1 LASIGK
7 RDADTR
13 QEGKKMSFVRDLRV
27 AAQSLIRTPGL
38 AIAVILTLALGIGAN
53 AAIFTLVRGVLLK
66 PLVNR
71 DEDRLIYIRQSSAGI
86 GEENAAFSV
95 PEIQDL
101 RASVKTL
108 SAFGD
113 FSAMDFTMIGLG
125 EPRSIRGG
133 VVGGTYFDVMG
144 LHPVLGRLIGPQDDG
159 PQAAGVVVLTYRFWT
174 TALHKD
180 PSVIGKT
187 VRLGSIG
194 DRSATVIGVLEPCV
208 PYPQDTEIISNVV
221 TSPHHL
227 SATMVT
233 GRIHRMT
240 EVFGRLA
247 PAATLDQA
255 RAELISVYSAM
266 KKDHPEAYAQ
276 EANFQIGAKLLRDE
290 ITSGARTVLLVL
302 LAASGLVFI
311 IACSNVANLILART
325 VRREGELAVRVALGA
340 SRGALRR
347 MLLAESLLL
356 CGAGAALGVMSA
368 QPMVAVLA
376 RYASRFSIRALDFKV
391 DSSLLWVGAALA
403 IVAAVILAYVP
414 RLPSSSGT
422 SGTPSGLSLSS
433 GSVRITGGTSR
444 RQRIFAVTQIAAS
457 FVLLAGASTLITT
470 LIALQQAQTGLD
482 TQHVLAI
489 DVPPMSY
496 GKTPQ
501 QVVDFYKEMM
511 RRIDALPGVSKT
523 AFGNV
528 VPWRDPGFGPGLQFS
543 ADGHVH
549 AAGVEDPRA
558 QWRAIS
564 PGFFASLGVPIIAGR
579 DFNALDAQNNDDQNN
594 NNKEEPV
601 VIVSETLAHRMFPN
615 QDAVNRHV
623 YWTDPV
629 LQFFPGTDLEKSRL
643 TAPHRIIGVTADI
656 DDAHVVPEPTL
667 NVYSPFDEGPILGG
681 RLFIHTGANP
691 YALVAPVTRVIHEM
705 SADQPVEHAATLA
718 DVRAEVLTPDRLN
731 SLVFGVFAAVAL
743 AIAVVGV
750 AGVLAFSVSART
762 REFGIRLALG
772 SEPRRLLNG
781 VIAEGTVIASA
792 GVLAGAAFGFVLARL
807 AGRYFL
813 DVKMPGALP
822 VFVSAFVLMTVAV
835 IASVLPAARAA
846 RVDVMQALRSE

>member
-1 LASIGK
+1 MWRLTWQAGCLN
-7 RDADTR
+7 RVER
-13 QEGKKMSFVRDLRV
+13 GENMSFVRDLKV
-27 AAQSLIRTPGL
+27 AAHSLIRTPGL
-38 AIAVILTLALGIGAN
+38 AIAVVLTLSLGIGAN

-71 DEDRLIYIRQSSAGI
+71 DEDRLIYIRQSAPGLRD
-86 GEENAAFSV
+86 ENSTFSV

-101 RASVKTL
+101 RGRVKTL

-113 FSAMDFTMIGLG
+113 FSSMDFTMIGLG

-133 VVGGTYFDVMG
+133 VVNGTYFDVMG
-144 LHPVLGRLIGPQDDG
+144 LHPVLGRLIGPGDDG
-159 PQAAGVVVLTYRFWT
+159 PKAAGVVVLTYRFWT

-187 VRLGSIG
+187 IRLGSIG

-208 PYPQDTEIISNVV
+208 PYPQDTEIISNMV

-240 EVFGRLA
+240 ELFGRLA
-247 PAATLDQA
+247 PGATIDQA
-255 RAELISVYSAM
+255 RAELRSVYATM
-266 KKDHPEAYAQ
+266 KKEHPEAYPQ
-276 EANFQIGAKLLRDE
+276 EADFQIGAKLLRDE

-340 SRGALRR
+340 SKGVLRR

-356 CGAGAALGVMSA
+356 CGAGAALGVLSA
-368 QPMVAVLA
+368 QPMVAILA
-376 RYASRFSIRALDFKV
+376 RYAARFSVRALDFRV
-391 DSSLLWVGAALA
+391 DSSLLWAGAALA
-403 IVAAVILAYVP
+403 VVAAVILAFVP
-414 RLPSSSGT
+414 RLPFSGT
-422 SGTPSGLSLSS
+422 SSGLSPAS
-433 GSVRITGGTSR
+433 GSVRITGSTSR

-470 LIALQQAQTGLD
+470 LIALQRTQTGLD

-489 DVPPMSY
+489 DVPAMSY

-501 QVVDFYKEMM
+501 QVVDFYKEVIH
-511 RRIDALPGVSKT
+511 RIDALPGVSKT

-528 VPWRDPGFGPGLQFS
+528 VPWRDGSPGPGLQFS

-549 AAGVEDPRA
+549 TSGVEDPRA
-558 QWRAIS
+558 QWRLIS

-579 DFNALDAQNNDDQNN
+579 DFNAADGP
-594 NNKEEPV
+594 NNKNQEPV
-601 VIVSETLAHRMFPN
+601 VIISETLAKRMFPN

-623 YWTDPV
+623 SWTDPV
-629 LQFFPGTDLEKSRL
+629 LQFFPGSDLDKSRL
-643 TAPHRIIGVTADI
+643 MAPHRIIGVTADI
-656 DDAHVVPEPTL
+656 DDGHVVPEPTL
-667 NVYSPFDEGPILGG
+667 SVYSTFEEGAMLGG
-681 RLFIHTGANP
+681 RLFIHTAGNP
-691 YALVAPVTRVIHEM
+691 YALVTPATRVIRDM
-705 SADQPVEHAATLA
+705 SAEQPVEHAATLE
-718 DVRAEVLTPDRLN
+718 DIRAEVLTPDRLN

-772 SEPRRLLNG
+772 SEPQRLLRG
-781 VIAEGTVIASA
+781 VIAEGTVIAAA
-792 GVLAGAAFGFVLARL
+792 GVLAGGAFGLVLARL

-813 DVKMPGALP
+813 DVKMPGILP
-822 VFVSAFVLMTVAV
+822 VLISAFVLMAVAV
-835 IASVLPAARAA
+835 IASALPAARAA
-846 RVDVMQALRSE
+846 RVDIMQALRSE

>member
-1 LASIGK
+1 
-7 RDADTR
+7 
-13 QEGKKMSFVRDLRV
+13 MSFVNDLKV
-27 AAQSLIRTPGL
+27 AFRSLSRTKGL
-38 AIAVILTLALGIGAN
+38 AATVVLTLALGIGAN
-53 AAIFTLVRGVLLK
+53 SAIFTLVRGVLLK

-71 DEDRLIYIRQSSAGI
+71 DEDRLIYIRQSAPGI
-86 GEENAAFSV
+86 GDENAAFSV
-95 PEIQDL
+95 PEIEDL
-101 RASVKTL
+101 RANVKTL

-113 FSAMDFTMIGLG
+113 FSDMDFTMIGLG

-133 VVGGTYFDVMG
+133 VVSGAYFDVMG

-159 PQAAGVVVLTYRFWT
+159 PKAAGVVVLTYRFWT
-174 TALHKD
+174 TALHRD

-194 DRSATVIGVLEPCV
+194 DRSATIIGVLEPCV
-208 PYPQDTEIISNVV
+208 PYPQDTEIIANVV

-240 EVFGRLA
+240 ELFGRLA
-247 PAATLDQA
+247 PGATLDQA
-255 RAELISVYSAM
+255 RAELDSVYSAM
-266 KKDHPEAYAQ
+266 KKDHPEAYSQ
-276 EANFQIGAKLLRDE
+276 EADFRIGARLLRDQ

-311 IACSNVANLILART
+311 IACANVANLILART

-340 SRGALRR
+340 SEGALRR

-356 CGAGAALGVMSA
+356 CGAGAALGVLSA
-368 QPMVAVLA
+368 RPMVAILA
-376 RYASRFSIRALDFKV
+376 RYASRFSVRALDLTV
-391 DSSLLWVGAALA
+391 DSTLLWVGAALA
-403 IVAAVILAYVP
+403 VVAAMILAFVP
-414 RLPSSSGT
+414 RLPSADT
-422 SGTPSGLSLSS
+422 SSGLSLSS
-433 GSVRITGGTSR
+433 GSVRMTGSTTR

-470 LIALQQAQTGLD
+470 LIALQRARTGLD

-489 DVPPMSY
+489 DVPPMSQ
-496 GKTPQ
+496 GKTSQ
-501 QVVDFYKEMM
+501 QVADLYKEAI
-511 RRIDALPGVSKT
+511 RRIDRLPGVSET

-528 VPWRDPGFGPGLQFS
+528 VPWRDGGPGAFGFQFS
-543 ADGHVH
+543 GDGHVH

-558 QWRAIS
+558 HWRAIS
-564 PGFFASLGVPIIAGR
+564 PGFFAALGVPIIAGR
-579 DFNALDAQNNDDQNN
+579 DFNALDNQNNA
-594 NNKEEPV
+594 EPV
-601 VIVSETLAHRMFPN
+601 VIVSQTLAQRMFPN

-629 LQFFPGTDLEKSRL
+629 FQFAGGTDLEKARMM
-643 TAPHRIIGVTADI
+643 APHRIIGVTADI
-656 DDAHVVPEPTL
+656 DDGHLVPEPTVT
-667 NVYSPFDEGPILGG
+667 VYSAFDDSPMFAG
-681 RLFIHTGANP
+681 RLFIHTSANP
-691 YALVAPVTRVIHEM
+691 YALVPSVTRIIRDM
-705 SADQPVEHAATLA
+705 SADQPIERAATL
-718 DVRAEVLTPDRLN
+718 DDIRAEVLTPDRLN

-772 SEPRRLLNG
+772 SEPQRLLRG
-781 VIAEGTVIASA
+781 VIAEGTMMAAA
-792 GVLAGAAFGFVLARL
+792 GVVAGAALGFVLARL

-813 DVKMPGALP
+813 DVKMPGTLP
-822 VFVSAFVLMTVAV
+822 VFVSAFVLMAVAV

-846 RVDVMQALRSE
+846 RVDVVQALRSE

>member
-1 LASIGK
+1 MN
-7 RDADTR
+7 
-13 QEGKKMSFVRDLRV
+13 MSFVRDLRV

-38 AIAVILTLALGIGAN
+38 AIAVILTLSLGIGAN

-71 DEDRLIYIRQSSAGI
+71 DEDRLIYIRQSAAGI
-86 GEENAAFSV
+86 GNENAAFSV

-113 FSAMDFTMIGLG
+113 FSDMDFTMIGLG

-159 PQAAGVVVLTYRFWT
+159 PKAAGVVVLTYRFWT

-208 PYPQDTEIISNVV
+208 PYPQDTEIIANVV

-233 GRIHRMT
+233 GRVHRMT
-240 EVFGRLA
+240 ELFGRLA
-247 PAATLDQA
+247 PGTTLEQA
-255 RAELISVYSAM
+255 RAELRTVYGAM
-266 KKDHPEAYAQ
+266 TKEHPESYSPKAD
-276 EANFQIGAKLLRDE
+276 FQIGAKLLRDQ

-302 LAASGLVFI
+302 LAASALVFI
-311 IACSNVANLILART
+311 IACSNVANLILTRT
-325 VRREGELAVRVALGA
+325 VRREGELATRAALGA
-340 SRGALRR
+340 STGALRR
-347 MLLAESLLL
+347 MLLAEGLLL
-356 CGAGAALGVMSA
+356 CGAGAAVGVWSA
-368 QPMVAVLA
+368 QPLVAILA
-376 RYASRFSIRALDFKV
+376 RYASRFSVGALDLKE

-403 IVAAVILAYVP
+403 VVAAVILAFVP
-414 RLPSSSGT
+414 RLPSADT
-422 SGTPSGLSLSS
+422 SNGHSLSS
-433 GSVRITGGTSR
+433 GSARITGSTSR
-444 RQRIFAVTQIAAS
+444 RQRIFAVIQIAAS
-457 FVLLAGASTLITT
+457 FVLLAGASTVITT
-470 LIALQQAQTGLD
+470 LIALQTAQTGLD
-482 TQHVLAI
+482 MRHVLTI
-489 DVPPMSY
+489 NVPAVGY

-501 QVVDFYKEMM
+501 QVVDFYKETI
-511 RRIDALPGVSKT
+511 RRVDALPGVNET
-523 AFGNV
+523 AFGMV
-528 VPWRDPGFGPGLQFS
+528 VPWRDGGFGLQFS

-549 AAGVEDPRA
+549 APGGEDPRA
-558 QWRAIS
+558 QLRVIS
-564 PGFFASLGVPIIAGR
+564 PGFFAALGVPILSGR
-579 DFNALDAQNNDDQNN
+579 DFNDSDGQ
-594 NNKEEPV
+594 KGKEPV
-601 VIVSETLAHRMFPN
+601 VIVSETLARRMFHS

-629 LQFFPGTDLEKSRL
+629 LQFAPGINA
-643 TAPHRIIGVTADI
+643 APHRIIGVSADI
-656 DDAHVVPEPTL
+656 DDEHLVPEPVLT
-667 NVYSPFDEGPILGG
+667 VYSPFEEGPIFGG

-691 YALVAPVTRVIHEM
+691 YSLVTPVTRLIRDM
-705 SADQPVEHAATLA
+705 SADQPIEHAATLE

-743 AIAVVGV
+743 TIALVGV

-772 SEPRRLLNG
+772 SQPRHLLKG
-781 VIAEGTVIASA
+781 VIAEGAVMA
-792 GVLAGAAFGFVLARL
+792 GAGLLAGAAFGYVAARL
-807 AGRYFL
+807 AGSYFFE
-813 DVKMPGALP
+813 VKMPGALP
-822 VFVSAFVLMTVAV
+822 VVLSAIVLLAAAVVA
-835 IASVLPAARAA
+835 SWLPAARAA
-846 RVDVMQALRSE
+846 RIDVIQALHSE

>member
-1 LASIGK
+1 
-7 RDADTR
+7 
-13 QEGKKMSFVRDLRV
+13 MSFVRDLKV
-27 AAQSLIRTPGL
+27 AAHSLIRTPGL
-38 AIAVILTLALGIGAN
+38 AIAVVLTLSLGIGAN

-71 DEDRLIYIRQSSAGI
+71 DEDRLIYIRQSAPGLRD
-86 GEENAAFSV
+86 ENSTFSV

-101 RASVKTL
+101 RGRVKTL

-113 FSAMDFTMIGLG
+113 FSSMDFTMIGLG

-133 VVGGTYFDVMG
+133 VVNGTYFDVMG
-144 LHPVLGRLIGPQDDG
+144 LHPVLGRLIGPGDDG
-159 PQAAGVVVLTYRFWT
+159 PKAAGVVVLTYRFWT

-187 VRLGSIG
+187 IRLGSIG

-208 PYPQDTEIISNVV
+208 PYPQDTEIISNMV

-240 EVFGRLA
+240 ELFGRLA
-247 PAATLDQA
+247 PGVTLNQA
-255 RAELISVYSAM
+255 RAELRSVYATM
-266 KKDHPEAYAQ
+266 KKEHPEAYPQ
-276 EANFQIGAKLLRDE
+276 EADFQIGAKLLRDE

-325 VRREGELAVRVALGA
+325 VRREGELAVRMALGA

-356 CGAGAALGVMSA
+356 CGAGAALGVISA

-376 RYASRFSIRALDFKV
+376 RYASRFSIRALDFRV

-403 IVAAVILAYVP
+403 IVAAVILAFVP
-414 RLPSSSGT
+414 RLPSSGTSSGT
-422 SGTPSGLSLSS
+422 ASGLSLAS
-433 GSVRITGGTSR
+433 GSARITGSTSR
-444 RQRIFAVTQIAAS
+444 RQRIFVVTQIAAS
-457 FVLLAGASTLITT
+457 FVLLAGASSLITT
-470 LIALQQAQTGLD
+470 LIALQRAQTGLD
-482 TQHVLAI
+482 TQHVLAV
-489 DVPPMSY
+489 DVPAMSE

-501 QVVDFYKEMM
+501 QVAGFYKEAI
-511 RRIDALPGVSKT
+511 RRIDALPGVTET
-523 AFGNV
+523 AFGDV
-528 VPWRDPGFGPGLQFS
+528 VPWRDGGGPGGPGLQFS

-558 QWRAIS
+558 RSRSIS
-564 PGFFASLGVPIIAGR
+564 PGFFAALGVPIIAGR
-579 DFNALDAQNNDDQNN
+579 DFNALDNQNN
-594 NNKEEPV
+594 NEEPV
-601 VIVSETLAHRMFPN
+601 VIVSETVARRMFPN
-615 QDAVNRHV
+615 QDAINRHV

-643 TAPHRIIGVTADI
+643 VAPHRIIGVTADI
-656 DDAHVVPEPTL
+656 DDEHVVPEPTPTI
-667 NVYSPFDEGPILGG
+667 YSSFDEGAIFGG
-681 RLFIHTGANP
+681 RLFIHTAANP
-691 YALVAPVTRVIHEM
+691 YALVPSVTRIIRDM
-705 SADQPVEHAATLA
+705 SANQPVERAATLE
-718 DVRAEVLTPDRLN
+718 DIRAEVLTPDRLN

-772 SEPRRLLNG
+772 SKPQQLLKG
-781 VIAEGTVIASA
+781 VIAEGTVMAGA

-807 AGRYFL
+807 AGKYFL
-813 DVKMPGALP
+813 DVKMPAALP
-822 VFVSAFVLMTVAV
+822 VLVSAFVLMAVAV

-846 RVDVMQALRSE
+846 RIDVMQALRSE

>member
-1 LASIGK
+1 
-7 RDADTR
+7 
-13 QEGKKMSFVRDLRV
+13 MSFVRDLRV
-27 AAQSLIRTPGL
+27 AAHSLIRTPGL
-38 AIAVILTLALGIGAN
+38 VIAVVLTLALGIGAN

-71 DEDRLIYIRQSSAGI
+71 GEDRLIYIRQSAPGI
-86 GEENAAFSV
+86 RDENTTFSV

-113 FSAMDFTMIGLG
+113 FSAIDFTMIGLG

-133 VVGGTYFDVMG
+133 VVSGTYFDVMG

-159 PQAAGVVVLTYRFWT
+159 AKAAGVVVLTYRFWT

-180 PSVIGKT
+180 PSVIGKS

-240 EVFGRLA
+240 ELFGRLA
-247 PAATLDQA
+247 PGVTLDQA
-255 RAELISVYSAM
+255 RAELRSAYSAM

-276 EANFQIGAKLLRDE
+276 EADFQIGAKLLRDQ

-325 VRREGELAVRVALGA
+325 VRREGELAVRMALGA

-356 CGAGAALGVMSA
+356 CGAGAALGVLTA
-368 QPMVAVLA
+368 QPMVAILA
-376 RYASRFSIRALDFKV
+376 RYASRFSVRALDFKV

-403 IVAAVILAYVP
+403 VVAAVILAFVP
-414 RLPSSSGT
+414 RLPSSGS
-422 SGTPSGLSLSS
+422 SSGLSPSS
-433 GSVRITGGTSR
+433 GSVRITGSTSR

-457 FVLLAGASTLITT
+457 FVLLAGASALIATLIT
-470 LIALQQAQTGLD
+470 LQRAQTGLD

-489 DVPPMSY
+489 DVPAMSY

-501 QVVDFYKEMM
+501 QVVDFYKEAM

-523 AFGNV
+523 AFGDV
-528 VPWRDPGFGPGLQFS
+528 VPWRDGDPTGVGLQFS

-549 AAGVEDPRA
+549 AAGREDPRA
-558 QWRAIS
+558 QSRVIS
-564 PGFFASLGVPIIAGR
+564 PGFFAALGVPIISGR
-579 DFNALDAQNNDDQNN
+579 DFNALDDQNN
-594 NNKEEPV
+594 QEPV
-601 VIVSETLAHRMFPN
+601 VIVSETLAQRMFPN

-643 TAPHRIIGVTADI
+643 LAPHRIIGVTADI
-656 DDAHVVPEPTL
+656 DDGHVVPEPTVS
-667 NVYSPFDEGPILGG
+667 VYSPFEEGPIFGG

-691 YALVAPVTRVIHEM
+691 YALVAPVTRVIRDM
-705 SADQPVEHAATLA
+705 SADQPVEHPATLE
-718 DVRAEVLTPDRLN
+718 DIRAEVLTPDRLN
-731 SLVFGVFAAVAL
+731 SLVFAVFAAVAL

-772 SEPRRLLNG
+772 SEPQRLLKG
-781 VIAEGTVIASA
+781 VIAEGTVIAAA

-807 AGRYFL
+807 AERYFL

-822 VFVSAFVLMTVAV
+822 VFVSAFVLMAVAV

>member
-1 LASIGK
+1 
-7 RDADTR
+7 
-13 QEGKKMSFVRDLRV
+13 MSFVRDLRV
-27 AAQSLIRTPGL
+27 AAHSLVRTPGL
-38 AIAVILTLALGIGAN
+38 AVAVVLTLALGIGAN

-71 DEDRLIYIRQSSAGI
+71 GEDRLIYIRQSAPGI

-95 PEIQDL
+95 PELQDM

-113 FSAMDFTMIGLG
+113 FSAMNFTMIGLG
-125 EPRSIRGG
+125 EPRSIQGG

-159 PQAAGVVVLTYRFWT
+159 PAAPGVVVLTYRFWA

-180 PSVIGKT
+180 PSVLGKT

-208 PYPQDTEIISNVV
+208 PYPQDTEIISNIV

-247 PAATLDQA
+247 PGATLDQA
-255 RAELISVYSAM
+255 HAELNSAYSAM
-266 KKDHPEAYAQ
+266 KKEHPEAYAQ
-276 EANFQIGAKLLRDE
+276 AANFQIGVKLLRDE
-290 ITSGARTVLLVL
+290 ITLGARTVLLVL
-302 LAASGLVFI
+302 LAASVLVFI
-311 IACSNVANLILART
+311 IACSNVANLVLART
-325 VRREGELAVRVALGA
+325 VRREGELSVRVALGA

-356 CGAGAALGVMSA
+356 CGAGAALGVISA

-376 RYASRFSIRALDFKV
+376 RYASRFSIRALDFRV

-403 IVAAVILAYVP
+403 VVAAVILAFVP
-414 RLPSSSGT
+414 RLPSSGTSSGT
-422 SGTPSGLSLSS
+422 ASGLSLAS
-433 GSVRITGGTSR
+433 GSVRITSSTSR
-444 RQRIFAVTQIAAS
+444 RQRIFVVTQIAAS
-457 FVLLAGASTLITT
+457 FVLLAGASSLITT
-470 LIALQQAQTGLD
+470 LIALQRTQTGLD
-482 TQHVLAI
+482 TQHVLAV
-489 DVPPMSY
+489 DVPAMSY

-501 QVVDFYKEMM
+501 QVVDFYKETI
-511 RRIDALPGVSKT
+511 RRIDALPGVSET
-523 AFGNV
+523 AFGDV
-528 VPWRDPGFGPGLQFS
+528 VPWRDGSFGTLQFS
-543 ADGHVH
+543 GDGHVH

-558 QWRAIS
+558 QSRSIS
-564 PGFFASLGVPIIAGR
+564 PGFFAALGVPIIAGR
-579 DFNALDAQNNDDQNN
+579 DFNALDANHD
-594 NNKEEPV
+594 NNKEPV
-601 VIVSETLAHRMFPN
+601 VIVSQSLAQRMFPN
-615 QDAVNRHV
+615 QDAINRHV

-629 LQFFPGTDLEKSRL
+629 LQFFSGTDLEKARL
-643 TAPHRIIGVTADI
+643 MSPHRIIGVTADI
-656 DDAHVVPEPTL
+656 DDQHVVPEPMVTI
-667 NVYSPFDEGPILGG
+667 YSPFGEGMIFGG
-681 RLFIHTGANP
+681 RLFIHTAGNP
-691 YALVAPVTRVIHEM
+691 YALIPSVTRIIRDM
-705 SADQPVEHAATLA
+705 SADQPVERAATLA
-718 DVRAEVLTPDRLN
+718 DIRAEVLTPDRLN
-731 SLVFGVFAAVAL
+731 SLVFGVFAFVAL

-772 SEPRRLLNG
+772 SEPQRLLKS
-781 VIAEGTVIASA
+781 VIAEGTVMAGA

-807 AGRYFL
+807 AGKYFL
-813 DVKMPGALP
+813 DVKLPGALP
-822 VFVSAFVLMTVAV
+822 VLVSAFVLMAVAV

-846 RVDVMQALRSE
+846 RVDVMEALRSE

>member
-1 LASIGK
+1 
-7 RDADTR
+7 
-13 QEGKKMSFVRDLRV
+13 MPFVRDLRV
-27 AAQSLIRTPGL
+27 ALYSLIRTPGL
-38 AIAVILTLALGIGAN
+38 AIAVVLTLSLGIGAN

-71 DEDRLIYIRQSSAGI
+71 DEGRLIYIRQSASGI
-86 GEENAAFSV
+86 GDENTTFSV

-101 RASVKTL
+101 HSSVKTL
-108 SAFGD
+108 TPFGD
-113 FSAMDFTMIGLG
+113 FSSMGFTMIGLG

-159 PQAAGVVVLTYRFWT
+159 PKAAGVVVLTYRFWT
-174 TALHKD
+174 TTLHKD
-180 PSVIGKT
+180 PSVLGKT

-194 DRSATVIGVLEPCV
+194 DRSATIIGVLEPCV
-208 PYPQDTEIISNVV
+208 PYPQDTEIIANVV

-233 GRIHRMT
+233 GRVHRMT
-240 EVFGRLA
+240 ELFGRLA
-247 PAATLDQA
+247 PGATLEQA
-255 RAELISVYSAM
+255 RAELLSVYSAM
-266 KKDHPEAYAQ
+266 KKDHPEAYAGQ
-276 EANFQIGAKLLRDE
+276 ADFQIGAKLLRDQ
-290 ITSGARTVLLVL
+290 ITSGAKTVLLVL
-302 LAASGLVFI
+302 LAASALVFI

-356 CGAGAALGVMSA
+356 CGAGAALGVISA
-368 QPMVAVLA
+368 QPMVAILA
-376 RYASRFSIRALDFKV
+376 RYASRFSVRALDFRV
-391 DSSLLWVGAALA
+391 DSSLLWIGAALA
-403 IVAAVILAYVP
+403 IVAAVMLAFVP
-414 RLPSSSGT
+414 RLPS

-433 GSVRITGGTSR
+433 GSVRITGSTSR

-457 FVLLAGASTLITT
+457 FVLLAGASMLITT
-470 LIALQQAQTGLD
+470 LIALQKAQTGLD

-489 DVPPMSY
+489 DVPAMSY

-501 QVVDFYKEMM
+501 QVVYFYKEAM

-528 VPWRDPGFGPGLQFS
+528 VPWRDGGPAPGLQFS
-543 ADGHVH
+543 GDGHVH
-549 AAGVEDPRA
+549 ASGVEDPRA
-558 QWRAIS
+558 QWRVIS
-564 PGFFASLGVPIIAGR
+564 PGFFAALGVPIIAGR
-579 DFNALDAQNNDDQNN
+579 DFNSLDDGDNA
-594 NNKEEPV
+594 EPV
-601 VIVSETLAHRMFPN
+601 VIISQTLAQRMFPN

-643 TAPHRIIGVTADI
+643 VAPHRIIGVTADI
-656 DDAHVVPEPTL
+656 DDGRVVPEPTL
-667 NVYSPFDEGPILGG
+667 TVYSPFEEGPLFGG

-691 YALVAPVTRVIHEM
+691 YALVMPVTRVIREM
-705 SADQPVEHAATLA
+705 SADQPVEHAATLE
-718 DVRAEVLTPDRLN
+718 DIRAEVLTPDRLN

-772 SEPRRLLNG
+772 SEPQRLLKS
-781 VIAEGTVIASA
+781 VIAEGAVMAAA

-813 DVKMPGALP
+813 EVKMPGALP
-822 VFVSAFVLMTVAV
+822 VFFSVFVLMTVAV
-835 IASVLPAARAA
+835 VASVLPAARAA
-846 RVDVMQALRSE
+846 RVDIMQALRSE

>member
-1 LASIGK
+1 
-7 RDADTR
+7 
-13 QEGKKMSFVRDLRV
+13 MSFIRDLRV
-27 AAQSLIRTPGL
+27 AAYSLVRTPGL
-38 AIAVILTLALGIGAN
+38 VIAVVLTLALGIGAN

-71 DEDRLIYIRQSSAGI
+71 DEDRLIYIRQSAPGI
-86 GEENAAFSV
+86 HDENATFSV
-95 PEIQDL
+95 PELQDL
-101 RASVKTL
+101 RASVKTV

-125 EPRSIRGG
+125 EPRSIQGG
-133 VVGGTYFDVMG
+133 VVGGNYFDVMG
-144 LHPVLGRLIGPQDDG
+144 LRPVLGRLIGPQDDG
-159 PQAAGVVVLTYRFWT
+159 PNAAGVVVLTYRFWT
-174 TALHKD
+174 TALNRD

-187 VRLGSIG
+187 VRLGSVG

-208 PYPQDTEIISNVV
+208 PYPQDTEIISNIV

-240 EVFGRLA
+240 ELFGRLA
-247 PAATLDQA
+247 PGVTPQQA
-255 RAELISVYSAM
+255 GAELGAAYSAM

-276 EANFQIGAKLLRDE
+276 EANFQIGVKLLRDQ

-340 SRGALRR
+340 STGTLRR
-347 MLLAESLLL
+347 LLLAESLLL
-356 CGAGAALGVMSA
+356 CGVGAALGVLSA
-368 QPMVAVLA
+368 QPMVAILA
-376 RYASRFSIRALDFKV
+376 RYAARFSVRALDFRV
-391 DSSLLWVGAALA
+391 DWTLLWVGAALA
-403 IVAAVILAYVP
+403 VVAAVILAYVP
-414 RLPSSSGT
+414 RLPSSGKP
-422 SGTPSGLSLSS
+422 GGLSLSS
-433 GSVRITGGTSR
+433 GSVRITGSTSR

-470 LIALQQAQTGLD
+470 LIALQRAQTGLD

-489 DVPPMSY
+489 DVPAMSY

-501 QVVDFYKEMM
+501 QVVDFYKESI
-511 RRIDALPGVSKT
+511 RRIDTLPGVSKT

-528 VPWRDPGFGPGLQFS
+528 VPWRDAGGPTAPGLQFS

-549 AAGVEDPRA
+549 ASGVEDPRA
-558 QWRAIS
+558 QWRVIS

-579 DFNALDAQNNDDQNN
+579 DFNALDAQNNHDPNHKND
-594 NNKEEPV
+594 EPV
-601 VIVSETLAHRMFPN
+601 VIVSQTLAQRMFPN

-629 LQFFPGTDLEKSRL
+629 LQFFGGTDAEKARL
-643 TAPHRIIGVTADI
+643 LAPHRIIGVVADI
-656 DDAHVVPEPTL
+656 DDEHVVPEPALTVYNTL
-667 NVYSPFDEGPILGG
+667 DEGPLFGG
-681 RLFIHTGANP
+681 RLFIHAGTNP
-691 YALVAPVTRVIHEM
+691 YALVQPVTRIIRDM
-705 SADQPVEHAATLA
+705 SAEQPVERAATLE
-718 DVRAEVLTPDRLN
+718 DIRAEVLTPDRLN

-772 SEPRRLLNG
+772 SQPRRLLNG
-781 VIAEGTVIASA
+781 VIAEGTIIAAA

-822 VFVSAFVLMTVAV
+822 VFVSAFVLMAVAV

-846 RVDVMQALRSE
+846 RVNVMQALRSE

>member
-1 LASIGK
+1 
-7 RDADTR
+7 
-13 QEGKKMSFVRDLRV
+13 MSFVRDLRV
-27 AAQSLIRTPGL
+27 AAHSLIRTPGL
-38 AIAVILTLALGIGAN
+38 AFAVVLTLALGIGAN

-71 DEDRLIYIRQSSAGI
+71 GEERLIYIRQSAPGI
-86 GEENAAFSV
+86 GDENATFSV

-101 RASVKTL
+101 RANVKTVG
-108 SAFGD
+108 AFGD
-113 FSAMDFTMIGLG
+113 FSTMDFTMVGLG
-125 EPRSIRGG
+125 EPRSIQGG
-133 VVGGTYFDVMG
+133 LVGGNYFDVMG
-144 LHPVLGRLIGPQDDG
+144 LRPVLGRLIGPQDDG
-159 PQAAGVVVLTYRFWT
+159 PKAAGVVVLTYRFWA
-174 TALHKD
+174 TAFHKD
-180 PSVIGKT
+180 PSVIGKI
-187 VRLGSIG
+187 VRLGSTG

-208 PYPQDTEIISNVV
+208 AYPQDTEIIANIV

-240 EVFGRLA
+240 ELFGRLA
-247 PAATLDQA
+247 PGVTVDQA
-255 RAELISVYSAM
+255 SAELRAAYSAM
-266 KKDHPEAYAQ
+266 KKEHPEAYSQ
-276 EANFQIGAKLLRDE
+276 EANFQIGVKLLRDQ

-311 IACSNVANLILART
+311 IACSNVANLILARA

-340 SRGALRR
+340 SKGALRR

-356 CGAGAALGVMSA
+356 CGAGAALGVVSA

-376 RYASRFSIRALDFKV
+376 RYASRFSIRALDFRV

-403 IVAAVILAYVP
+403 VVAAVILAFVP

-422 SGTPSGLSLSS
+422 SSSNPSGLSLSS
-433 GSVRITGGTSR
+433 GGARITGRMSR

-470 LIALQQAQTGLD
+470 LIALQKAQTGLD
-482 TQHVLAI
+482 TQHVLAV
-489 DVPPMSY
+489 DVPAMSY
-496 GKTPQ
+496 GKTSQ
-501 QVVDFYKEMM
+501 QIIDFYKEAI
-511 RRIDALPGVSKT
+511 RRVDGLPGVSKT

-528 VPWRDPGFGPGLQFS
+528 VPWRDAGGPTAPGLQFS
-543 ADGHVH
+543 GDGHAH
-549 AAGVEDPRA
+549 AVGQEDPRA
-558 QWRAIS
+558 QWRVIS

-579 DFNALDAQNNDDQNN
+579 DFNALDGQNKN
-594 NNKEEPV
+594 EEPV
-601 VIVSETLAHRMFPN
+601 VIVSQSLAQRMFPN

-629 LQFFPGTDLEKSRL
+629 LQYMDGTELEKAHFV
-643 TAPHRIIGVTADI
+643 APHRIIGVAADV
-656 DDAHVVPEPTL
+656 DDEHVVPEPTVT
-667 NVYSPFDEGPILGG
+667 VYNSIDEGPMFGG
-681 RLFIHTGANP
+681 RLFIHTGVNP
-691 YALVAPVTRVIHEM
+691 YALVPSVTRIIRDM
-705 SADQPVEHAATLA
+705 SADQPVERAATLE
-718 DVRAEVLTPDRLN
+718 DIRAEVLTPDRLN

-772 SEPRRLLNG
+772 SEPQQLLKG
-781 VIAEGTVIASA
+781 VIAEGTVMAAA
-792 GVLAGAAFGFVLARL
+792 GVLAGAAFGLVLARL

-813 DVKMPGALP
+813 DVKMPGVLP
-822 VFVSAFVLMTVAV
+822 VFVSAFVLMAVAV

-846 RVDVMQALRSE
+846 RVDVMEALRSE